1 MPKKKPMEGSPEVHE
16 ELQGFEMRINEFGE
30 IVSNTSVD
38 ALNRFLNKHVE
49 DKKFKGLDSIPY
61 AQKGDDDDDDD
72 FDDDDYA
79 EDDDLGFDDD
89 DNEIAD
95 LVKNMEK
102 DFPGKGK
109 KGKEF
114 DDFNDEDLID
124 DYGEEFGEEDDYD
137 FDDDL

>member
-1 MPKKKPMEGSPEVHE
+1 
-16 ELQGFEMRINEFGE
+16 
-30 IVSNTSVD
+30 VD
-38 ALNRFLNKHVE
+38 TLNRFLNKHVE